1 MISILSC
8 LSAGLRIKK
17 VALAHPRIDIISL
30 KSVLLSAGGLRL
42 SVHHM
47 SCHAGFF
54 RVLGLFILLSGM
66 GNAGEMAWEERLAR
80 AFSGRLNEVKN
91 EVADLT
97 SQLQRLP
104 DIPIDDQGG
113 TGGFA
118 SIHATAAPEK
128 GEPHAVEVVWPAP
141 VMVDLVALVPARR
154 YDAKGLEAHYGM
166 PDQFTVELID
176 AQGKV
181 VATVAKEHDA
191 RSHPVR
197 RGHPFVYQISPAV
210 SAVGLRITAERLQAD
225 PDGEGNYVHAWAEVF
240 AFERER
246 ELAHGAAVHTLSGS
260 APPAPWLWKP
270 EFLVDG
276 QTPLG
281 LPEIPAEEHQNVG
294 WLSNGRESARES
306 ATLSADLG
314 ESEEV
319 TAVRFLPAR
328 RPTSDLPSG
337 FGFPRKLV
345 ISMSETGE
353 PDAAGNWQIVAER
366 DFRNPGHNPVLVS
379 FATHRGR
386 YIRIDV
392 TELWKDFESY
402 PAFLA
407 LSEIEVLA
415 GDRNLVLGKPVRSA
429 DGMLNIIGSGGRNWN
444 IAALSDG
451 FGPDGRLV
459 STREWMVRL
468 DRRLQIETRIHELE
482 TETSNVV
489 SAWRNTGLTFFV
501 ILGLAGAFAI
511 IALPIRY
518 RIHSNRELMTV
529 RERIA
534 GDLHDEVGSNL
545 GSIQMFADLAEGRS
559 GASDE
564 LKRIQRIASETVSAV
579 RDIVWLL
586 RPEGDHRIG
595 AVEHLRET
603 SSIMLETLKWKFT
616 ADEAS
621 WQVEFPEDANRH
633 LFLFFREALHN
644 ILRHARAA
652 NVEIRIKISDSHFQL
667 SISDDGVG
675 IDSER
680 MERPATLRALR
691 QRVEALGATLRIDS
705 QPDHGTLLDL
715 TVPLRRKRSWLARL
729 TRCQTDKS

>member
-1 MISILSC
+1 MAACELKNGHRFSDE
-8 LSAGLRIKK
+8 
-17 VALAHPRIDIISL
+17 PDIISL
-30 KSVLLSAGGLRL
+30 KSVLPSARGLRL
-42 SVHHM
+42 SVLDM
-47 SCHAGFF
+47 SCPAGFP
-54 RVLGLFILLSGM
+54 RVLALFLLLSCT
-66 GNAGEMAWEERLAR
+66 GNAGEIAWEERLAR
-80 AFSGRLNEVKN
+80 AFSWRLKEIET
-91 EVADLT
+91 EVANLT
-97 SQLQRLP
+97 PQLQRLP
-104 DIPIDDQGG
+104 GIPIDDQGG

-118 SIHATAAPEK
+118 SIHATAVPEK
-128 GEPHAVEVVWPAP
+128 GEQHAIEVMWSLPA
-141 VMVDLVALVPARR
+141 MVDLVALVPARR

-181 VATVAKEHDA
+181 VRAVAKEYDA

-197 RGHPFVYQISPAV
+197 RGHPFVYQVSPPVA
-210 SAVGLRITAERLQAD
+210 AAGLRISAERLQAD
-225 PDGEGNYVHAWAEVF
+225 TEAEGNYVHAWAEVF
-240 AFERER
+240 AFQKEL
-246 ELAHGAAVHTLSGS
+246 ELAHGASVRALSGS

-281 LPEIPAEEHQNVG
+281 LPEVPAEEHQNVG
-294 WLSNGRESARES
+294 WLSDGRETAQQP
-306 ATLSADLG
+306 ATLRVDLG

-337 FGFPRKLV
+337 FGFPRKLM
-345 ISMSETGE
+345 ISMSEKDE
-353 PDAAGNWQIVAER
+353 PGVAGNWQTVAER
-366 DFRNPGHNPVLVS
+366 DFQNPGHNPVLVS
-379 FATHRGR
+379 FPSHRGR
-386 YIRIDV
+386 YVRIDV
-392 TELWKDFESY
+392 TELWKNFESY

-415 GDRNLVLGKPVRSA
+415 GNHNLVLGKQVRSA
-429 DGMLNIIGSGGRNWN
+429 DGMLNITGSGGRNWT

-459 STREWMVRL
+459 STREWMVLL
-468 DRRLQIETRIHELE
+468 DRRLQIETNIHQLQ
-482 TETSNVV
+482 TEASHLV
-489 SAWRNTGLTFFV
+489 SVWRNTGLTFFV
-501 ILGLAGAFAI
+501 ILGLAGAIAI

-518 RIHSNRELMTV
+518 RIHSNRELMKV

-595 AVEHLRET
+595 PVEHLRET
-603 SSIMLETLKWKFT
+603 SSIMLETLKWKFS
-616 ADEAS
+616 AEEAS
-621 WQVEFPEDANRH
+621 WQLEFPEEANRH

-644 ILRHARAA
+644 ILRHARAS
-652 NVEIRIKISDSHFQL
+652 NVEIRIKTNDSQFEL

-680 MERPATLRALR
+680 IDHPATLRALR
-691 QRVEALGATLRIDS
+691 QRVEALGATLHIDS
-705 QPDHGTLLDL
+705 QPGHGTRLDL
-715 TVPLRRKRSWLARL
+715 TVPLGRKRTWLSRLAR
-729 TRCQTDKS
+729 RPQDKS